1 MPSSETAPV
10 DAIRRIVALLETAP
24 KPLTFLKLKQE
35 VRLED
40 AELRSA
46 LEAAASQGVVFRWPD
61 YRRSQYFW
69 SQSPDNAAQQAVL
82 AIAAGEAL
90 SQTKLVQRASK
101 RIPGFSRQAMQRIV
115 MNLIAGHELQQVP
128 AFTTGKLLVRSGS
141 SAAYA
146 ASARKF
152 LEEKFRKAGLDP
164 NQLLMPPRDARAFE
178 GSRDE
183 SAPYDHGSATPA
195 PAPDVATQIL
205 DAIRALEP
213 VAGAVS
219 AERLRNH
226 LPGLNKRDFDAAALE
241 LRKQQ
246 RVFLSPHDSPY
257 LLPQQERDIL
267 IDGGDGSHY
276 VAIAIR

>member
-24 KPLTFLKLKQE
+24 KPLTFVKLKQE

-46 LEAAASQGVVFRWPD
+46 LEAAASQGAVFRWPD

-82 AIAAGEAL
+82 AIATGEAL
-90 SQTKLVQRASK
+90 SRTKLVERASK

-128 AFTTGKLLVRSGS
+128 AFTTGKLLVRSGT

-152 LEEKFRKAGLDP
+152 LEEKFRKACFNPDQLFMPQGSQAEACATILP
-164 NQLLMPPRDARAFE
+164 NPTTRNTAAD
-178 GSRDE
+178 
-183 SAPYDHGSATPA
+183 
-195 PAPDVATQIL
+195 QIL
-205 DAIRALEP
+205 EAMRSLEP
-213 VAGAVS
+213 VAGVPVS
-219 AERLRNH
+219 AQRLHNH

-241 LRKQQ
+241 LRNQQ
-246 RVFLSPHDSPY
+246 RVFLSPHDSPHR
-257 LLPQQERDIL
+257 LQAQERDIL
-267 IDGGDGSHY
+267 IDGGDGSYY